1 MGVVVIMGGVTIAI
15 GPSTGPLTKV
25 TVGADAGVGC
35 VPLGPST
42 KGLGGTA
49 SKFSLTAIDLT
60 GGMTGVAGSDPTP
73 QPDKARHISIA
84 YFISVP

>member
-1 MGVVVIMGGVTIAI
+1 MGVVVIMGGVTMAI
-15 GPSTGPLTKV
+15 GPLTGPLTKV
-25 TVGADAGVGC
+25 TVGAEAGC

-73 QPDKARHISIA
+73 QPDKAKHISIA